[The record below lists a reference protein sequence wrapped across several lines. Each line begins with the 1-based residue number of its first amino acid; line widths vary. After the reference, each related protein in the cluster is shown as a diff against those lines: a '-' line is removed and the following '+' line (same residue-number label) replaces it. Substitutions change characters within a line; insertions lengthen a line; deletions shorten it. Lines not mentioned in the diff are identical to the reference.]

1 MKRHIPMGIALVA
14 LPLALGGCAGLQG
27 TAAGLGIA
35 ALTSGAAFGGKAISE
50 DIAQAAEFRG
60 RHQALVDQV
69 IAAMMARGR
78 SLEDSDWDE
87 SVKAYEKALEF
98 SLSNRPQILLRR
110 LREQLKDDD

>member
-1 MKRHIPMGIALVA
+1 MRRLSLALVA

-35 ALTSGAAFGGKAISE
+35 ALTSGAAFGGKAISQ

-60 RHQALVDQV
+60 RHQALVDQI
-69 IAAMMARGR
+69 IAAMMARAR
-78 SLEDSDWDE
+78 SLEDDDWE
-87 SVKAYEKALEF
+87 GAMKTYEKALEF